1 MKKFLLLF
9 KFTIIIFFIFI
20 SVYFIYN
27 RKLLNRYY
35 QERLIFKTKKLVS
48 IDDGLRGNIY
58 DKNGILLVGN
68 KKVYNL
74 TYHYNENEDVL
85 EILKFLYNNF
95 NINKD
100 EFLKK
105 VNNSYKYEDIILKD
119 NLTENEVSLVLNS
132 DVKGLFIKESFERF
146 YPYKDTLKNVLGSV
160 GFIQKENK
168 NYYLKKGYK
177 LYEKVGISG
186 LEREYEEYLKG
197 TNAKYKVNNDN
208 SLTLISHGKKG
219 SDLYLS
225 IDINLVNEI
234 NTIIKEELV
243 KAKKHLNTQYL
254 NDAFV
259 IVGNPKTSEVYS
271 LNGQRY
277 LNDNTFTDIS
287 LNNIN
292 SAFTMGSVV
301 KGATISVGYKY
312 NLIEKGKKILDGC
325 VKLKNKTEKCSFKE
339 LGYLDDVSALKMS
352 SNYYQFLIAIS
363 LLGKKY
369 IPNMDL
375 NASEKEFNIYRDMLS
390 SYGLG
395 IITGIDLPNEKPGLK
410 GNIIS
415 DDLLL
420 NLAIGQY
427 DTYTPIELFNYINT
441 LAMKGKRIS
450 PSLVNEIKN
459 NDFIIYKNKHEV
471 VDNVQISNDDF
482 NQIHKGF
489 YEVMNNGTGLGFMN
503 KNLLPA
509 GKTGTSESFID
520 TDNDG
525 KIDTKTLTLTM
536 AGFFPYDDPKISL
549 IVVCPNTSHNNGK
562 NKDYIYYLTSK
573 ISRRITNIF
582 NEQKNSF
589 N

>member
-105 VNNSYKYEDIILKD
+105 VNNSYEYEDIILKN

-459 NDFIIYKNKHEV
+459 NDFIIFKNKHEV